1 MFKKIFGIA
10 SCKGGVGKSTIAINL
25 AITLSTFYNKKI
37 GLLDADIYGPSHPS
51 LLGISEKK
59 NIQTE
64 MFIPEKKFNIVSMS
78 IGYFINE
85 NSSILLRGPM
95 ISNTLNHLIKNT
107 DWGNIDILIIDF
119 PPGTGDIYLSLLRDF
134 KINGML
140 LITIPQI
147 ISTIDV
153 KKSILMLNKFNIN
166 IFGLLENMKYYKCKT
181 CNTRNEMYDNND
193 MSVTNLIT
201 EFNIKRIYSLDFDYD
216 ISKSC
221 SSGQPFMTNNKDKNK
236 SVDTIK
242 NISSDIINSLN

>member
-1 MFKKIFGIA
+1 MFKKIFGII

-25 AITLSTFYNKKI
+25 AISLSNIYNKKI
-37 GLLDADIYGPSHPS
+37 GLLDADIYGPSHPN

-59 NIQTE
+59 KIQTDI
-64 MFIPEKKFNIVSMS
+64 FIPEKKFNILSMS

-95 ISNTLNHLIKNT
+95 ISNTLNYLIKNT
-107 DWGNIDILIIDF
+107 TWGDIDILIIDF

-134 KINGML
+134 EINGVL

-166 IFGLLENMKYYKCKT
+166 IFGLLENMKYHICKI
-181 CNTRNEMYDNND
+181 CNAKNEMYDDND
-193 MSVTNLIT
+193 MSVINLTN
-201 EFNIKRIYSLDFDYD
+201 EFNIKRTYSLNFDYE

-221 SSGQPFMTNNKDKNK
+221 SKGEPFMYYNKDKNE
-236 SVDTIK
+236 SFEMIK
-242 NISSDIINSLN
+242 KISSDIINNLN